1 MGTGTVAYAS
11 GKECAFVFVR
21 QAEFVFWG
29 VLMNQNTF
37 ARNPCSAGNTSADAL
52 EVSLPNKFD

>member
-1 MGTGTVAYAS
+1 MSPGPLNAISLRQRDPCMGTGTVAYAS

-21 QAEFVFWG
+21 QAELMFWG

-37 ARNPCSAGNTSADAL
+37 A
-52 EVSLPNKFD
+52 